1 MVWGEGGGQRH
12 WETGVRLVFMAGYSL
27 WITLPM
33 EHKHKEVSLWP
44 EVSLSLFFKN
54 FVSREDV
61 GAWLGGQKSDGLICN
76 VPPCEEN
83 GKQWHRLSWQRWAG
97 PSCCCWNFPFS
108 GVTADT
114 VMAGGAQNC
123 VSGPQ
128 LVTVR
133 CQVRLPG
140 SSSALSPPCILLHR
154 EPESHWMGN
163 SLYFSAP
170 RPTKLPTPKL
180 FFQGALFP
188 KASLPS
194 HPCRT
199 LYSQL
204 WLFSPLY
211 SIVLS
216 QLDLSHHNCSML
228 KCLAKKYKT
237 KIPL

>member
-1 MVWGEGGGQRH
+1 MVWGEGGGRDIGR
-12 WETGVRLVFMAGYSL
+12 TGVRLVFMAGHSL

-54 FVSREDV
+54 FVSQEDV
-61 GAWLGGQKSDGLICN
+61 GAWLGGRKSDGLICN
-76 VPPCEEN
+76 GPPCEEN
-83 GKQWHRLSWQRWAG
+83 GKQRHRLSWQRWAR
-97 PSCCCWNFPFS
+97 PPCCCWNFPYS
-108 GVTADT
+108 GVVADT

-170 RPTKLPTPKL
+170 RPTKLPTLLQSCSFKVPSFRRPVSPPNL
-180 FFQGALFP
+180 AGHFIPSYDF
-188 KASLPS
+188 SLPWFHCS
-194 HPCRT
+194 FSIR
-199 LYSQL
+199 S
-204 WLFSPLY
+204 FSP
-211 SIVLS
+211 
-216 QLDLSHHNCSML
+216 
-228 KCLAKKYKT
+228 
-237 KIPL
+237 